1 MQSGF
6 SAASSSAAAITAAHG
21 RSAKASRA
29 LLDVDTLKGSD
40 KQDEAITAAL
50 AALQKDSGYLF
61 ESGETPPPY
70 AAGTGSTALHGADA
84 DTAMRQAMG
93 LPIDN

>member
-1 MQSGF
+1 MPQR
-6 SAASSSAAAITAAHG
+6 TW
-21 RSAKASRA
+21 SAKRER
-29 LLDVDTLKGSD
+29 
-40 KQDEAITAAL
+40 QYEHI
-50 AALQKDSGYLF
+50 KDSLL
-61 ESGETPPPY
+61 ERGETPPPY